1 MNTFCLDHPWQRH
14 TLDTRNDFQ
23 DPFWNESDGVSRVI
37 DGDGYCGLIGEI
49 ADGVTQGELM
59 FAATFFVIF
68 FLRRGRFCCGDSTL
82 SMTRD
87 RVWQSSRHS
96 SLPTVHHLSQFSWRT
111 SRYFCAAGCF
121 MVLCLTFAILTT
133 GFRVLRQFDHHHTN
147 CSVLEGA
154 SLV

>member
-1 MNTFCLDHPWQRH
+1 MSLVKKTEKKKNCQVIGNVQLHRMNTFCLDHPWQRH

-23 DPFWNESDGVSRVI
+23 DAFWNESDGVSRVI

-82 SMTRD
+82 T
-87 RVWQSSRHS
+87 
-96 SLPTVHHLSQFSWRT
+96 
-111 SRYFCAAGCF
+111 
-121 MVLCLTFAILTT
+121 
-133 GFRVLRQFDHHHTN
+133 
-147 CSVLEGA
+147 
-154 SLV
+154 

>member
-1 MNTFCLDHPWQRH
+1 M
-14 TLDTRNDFQ
+14 DTRNDFQ
-23 DPFWNESDGVSRVI
+23 DAFWNESDGVSRVI

-87 RVWQSSRHS
+87 RVWQSSRHMIAPFPLQS
-96 SLPTVHHLSQFSWRT
+96 HT
-111 SRYFCAAGCF
+111 SHSILCIIYHSFFGEHQDIF
-121 MVLCLTFAILTT
+121 VLL
-133 GFRVLRQFDHHHTN
+133 
-147 CSVLEGA
+147 GA
-154 SLV
+154 SWCFA